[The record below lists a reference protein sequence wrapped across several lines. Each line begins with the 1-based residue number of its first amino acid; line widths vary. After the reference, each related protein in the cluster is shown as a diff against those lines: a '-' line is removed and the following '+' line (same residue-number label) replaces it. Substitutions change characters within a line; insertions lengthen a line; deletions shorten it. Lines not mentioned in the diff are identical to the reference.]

1 MKNKEPNKQMSLDS
15 PAGRLFPRDI
25 EEEMRS
31 SYIDYAMSVIVG
43 RALPDVRDGL
53 KPVHRRILFAM
64 KEMGLV
70 HNKPYRKSA
79 RVVGEVLGKF
89 HPHGDT
95 AVYDSLV
102 RMAQDFS
109 LRYPLIDGQGNF
121 GSVDGDPPAA
131 MRYTE
136 TRISR
141 IGDEML
147 ADIDKETVNFRP
159 NFDESLEE
167 PQVLPSMI
175 PNLLVNGSSG
185 IAVGMATNI
194 PPHNL
199 TEVLDALEHLID
211 NPEAPLEDLCKIV
224 KGPDFPTA
232 GIICGRQGI
241 LDAYKTGRGSF
252 IVRAKVEIEEEKKP
266 MIIVKELPYQV
277 NKANMIET
285 IANLVKEK
293 KIEGITNLRDES
305 SREGIRVVIE
315 LRRDANAQIVL
326 NQLYKHTQLEVSFG
340 VIMLALVNNIPK
352 VLNLKQMLGY
362 YLDHRVEVTTRRVR
376 FDLKKAEERAHILE
390 GLKIAMDHLD
400 KIIKLIRA
408 SKSVQE
414 AREGLVQNFKL
425 SLLQAQAILDMK
437 LQQLTALERQ
447 NVEDEYIEKIKM
459 IAKLKSILDD
469 TKKLFA
475 LIKEDFEEIRK
486 KYADKRRTAIQASF
500 REMEIDDLIQDDDVV
515 VMITHAGYIKR
526 ISLKEYRQQRRGG
539 IGVSSMAVKDEDYL
553 EKMFITR
560 NLAYLLLFTNFG
572 KVFWLRVYQ
581 IPEGSRV
588 SKGRAIVNLVNLA
601 PHEEINAFISIK
613 DLEQKG
619 AIVIVTQ
626 KGMIKK
632 TPIIAFS
639 NPRNKGIIAITL
651 QQGDAVK
658 AVEQLKG
665 NEEIVLATKKG
676 ISIRFKESNIRSMGR
691 SAKGVRG
698 IRLGKEDEVIGM
710 VPFAEGDKKKYTLLT
725 ATINGFGKRS
735 EIEDYRLQTRG
746 GKGVI
751 NIKVKEKNGEVI
763 GILEVEDQDELMLLT
778 EQGVANR
785 QQVSGIRVIG
795 RTTQGVHLV
804 KLREDDKLVSIG
816 KIEREEKLD
825 DQKEVKDK

>member
-1 MKNKEPNKQMSLDS
+1 
-15 PAGRLFPRDI
+15 
-25 EEEMRS
+25 
-31 SYIDYAMSVIVG
+31 
-43 RALPDVRDGL
+43 
-53 KPVHRRILFAM
+53 
-64 KEMGLV
+64 
-70 HNKPYRKSA
+70 
-79 RVVGEVLGKF
+79 
-89 HPHGDT
+89 
-95 AVYDSLV
+95 
-102 RMAQDFS
+102 
-109 LRYPLIDGQGNF
+109 
-121 GSVDGDPPAA
+121 
-131 MRYTE
+131 
-136 TRISR
+136 
-141 IGDEML
+141 
-147 ADIDKETVNFRP
+147 
-159 NFDESLEE
+159 
-167 PQVLPSMI
+167 
-175 PNLLVNGSSG
+175 
-185 IAVGMATNI
+185 
-194 PPHNL
+194 
-199 TEVLDALEHLID
+199 
-211 NPEAPLEDLCKIV
+211 
-224 KGPDFPTA
+224 
-232 GIICGRQGI
+232 
-241 LDAYKTGRGSF
+241 
-252 IVRAKVEIEEEKKP
+252 
-266 MIIVKELPYQV
+266 
-277 NKANMIET
+277 
-285 IANLVKEK
+285 
-293 KIEGITNLRDES
+293 
-305 SREGIRVVIE
+305 
-315 LRRDANAQIVL
+315 
-326 NQLYKHTQLEVSFG
+326 
-340 VIMLALVNNIPK
+340 
-352 VLNLKQMLGY
+352 
-362 YLDHRVEVTTRRVR
+362 
-376 FDLKKAEERAHILE
+376 
-390 GLKIAMDHLD
+390 
-400 KIIKLIRA
+400 
-408 SKSVQE
+408 
-414 AREGLVQNFKL
+414 
-425 SLLQAQAILDMK
+425 
-437 LQQLTALERQ
+437 
-447 NVEDEYIEKIKM
+447 
-459 IAKLKSILDD
+459 
-469 TKKLFA
+469 
-475 LIKEDFEEIRK
+475 
-486 KYADKRRTAIQASF
+486 
-500 REMEIDDLIQDDDVV
+500 
-515 VMITHAGYIKR
+515 
-526 ISLKEYRQQRRGG
+526 
-539 IGVSSMAVKDEDYL
+539 MAVKDEDYL